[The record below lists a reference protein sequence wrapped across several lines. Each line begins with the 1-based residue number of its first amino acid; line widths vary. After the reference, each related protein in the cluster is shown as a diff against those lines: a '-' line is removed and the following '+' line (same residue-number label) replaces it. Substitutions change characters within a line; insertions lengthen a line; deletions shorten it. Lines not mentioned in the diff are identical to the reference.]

1 MSHSVRSVSEVKMW
15 IFSDSAGTKNSNFRA
30 TNYGTL
36 YIRGTNHGTLYKKSR
51 GTNVW
56 FVSFLFTGS
65 LFYVGFTV
73 VVEWLRVFLYSV
85 YV

>member
-51 GTNVW
+51 GTNV
-56 FVSFLFTGS
+56 
-65 LFYVGFTV
+65 
-73 VVEWLRVFLYSV
+73 
-85 YV
+85 